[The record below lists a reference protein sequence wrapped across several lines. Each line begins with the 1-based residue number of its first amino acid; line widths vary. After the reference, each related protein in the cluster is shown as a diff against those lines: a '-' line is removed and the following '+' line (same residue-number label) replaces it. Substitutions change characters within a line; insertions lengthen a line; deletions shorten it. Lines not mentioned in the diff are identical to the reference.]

1 MISIKN
7 SPTEILKINKQNE
20 HILNRYDIP
29 HKSKKSIE
37 KTSYKKDINPDFI
50 VDVLNSFENTE
61 SIDHKVFIKYRVPL
75 IIDYLEKSHFYY
87 RTKRLPEIEQNIYNL
102 ITKFEDKKPLLYLF
116 HYFFKVYQ
124 NELCKHFN
132 EEEQK
137 VFPYALNLYNAVYF
151 KSRADRNLLKIQK
164 KNAIA
169 FMKNHRKQESDLR
182 VLHKAILKYS
192 PPANNLSI
200 YQIILSQLKS
210 FQQDLNLHASIEENV
225 LETKLISLESYLNL
239 K

>member
-1 MISIKN
+1 M
-7 SPTEILKINKQNE
+7 
-20 HILNRYDIP
+20 
-29 HKSKKSIE
+29 
-37 KTSYKKDINPDFI
+37 
-50 VDVLNSFENTE
+50 
-61 SIDHKVFIKYRVPL
+61 
-75 IIDYLEKSHFYY
+75 
-87 RTKRLPEIEQNIYNL
+87 
-102 ITKFEDKKPLLYLF
+102 YLF

-124 NELCKHFN
+124 NELCKHFK
-132 EEEQK
+132 EEEQN
-137 VFPYALNLYNAVYF
+137 VPYALNLYNAVYF
-151 KSRADRNLLKIQK
+151 KSRADRNLLRIQK